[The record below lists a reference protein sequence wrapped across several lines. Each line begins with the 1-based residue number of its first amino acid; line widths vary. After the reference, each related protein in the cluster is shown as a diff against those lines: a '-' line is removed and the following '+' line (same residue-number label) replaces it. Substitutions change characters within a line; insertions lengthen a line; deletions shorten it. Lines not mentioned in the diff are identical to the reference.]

1 MSLVLTARVFAER
14 MDTMRSDDELRKIQR
29 YFKSGEGQYGAG
41 DTFMGVRMGHVFALA
56 KEFVLLEPGEIELLL
71 ESPLHEM
78 RAGAVSVMAKQAVL
92 KKTSEARRQELFDL
106 YLRRHDRINN
116 WDLVD
121 LGARDVLGR
130 FLLDKPREV
139 LYKLARSE
147 NLWERR
153 SAMWATMAFLQRG
166 EQDDMYAIT
175 SILLRDKEE
184 LIHKVVGGLLRE
196 AGKKDRLRLE
206 SFLAKHAAVMPRTML
221 RYAIEHFS
229 KDERAHYLGLKDAQ
243 IHQLSDQAKL

>member
-1 MSLVLTARVFAER
+1 MSLVLTAEAFAER
-14 MDTMRSDDELRKIQR
+14 MHAMRSDDELRKIRR

-41 DTFMGVRMGHVFALA
+41 DTFMGVRMGHIFALA

-78 RAGAVSVMAKQAVL
+78 RAGAVSIMAKQAVL

-130 FLLDKPREV
+130 FLLDKPRDI
-139 LYKLARSE
+139 LYALARSE

-166 EQDDMYAIT
+166 ESDDMYAIAG
-175 SILLRDKEE
+175 ILLHDEE
-184 LIHKVVGGLLRE
+184 DLIHKVVGGLLRE
-196 AGKKDRLRLE
+196 AGKTDGPRLIA
-206 SFLAKHAAVMPRTML
+206 FLDGRAAVMPRVML
-221 RYAIEHFS
+221 RYAVEHFS
-229 KDERAHYLGLKDAQ
+229 KDERAHYLGMK
-243 IHQLSDQAKL
+243 